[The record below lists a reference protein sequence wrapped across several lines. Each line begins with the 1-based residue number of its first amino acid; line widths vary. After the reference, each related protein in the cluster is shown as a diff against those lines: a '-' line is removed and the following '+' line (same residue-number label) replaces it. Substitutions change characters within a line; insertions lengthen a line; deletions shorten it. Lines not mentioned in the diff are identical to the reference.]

1 MKIIIVG
8 DGKVGRALAEQLVQ
22 EDHDIVM
29 VDNNPVKLQSEADR
43 IDIQVLKGN
52 GATQGVLKEA
62 GCEECDLFIA
72 ATSTD
77 EVNILCCIIARKL
90 GAKHNIARVRNPE
103 YAGQTSLMQDEL
115 GFSMF
120 INPENLMAEEIS
132 RILRAPSALKI
143 DVFSRGRV
151 EIMKF
156 LVEDKDVF
164 DDTKI
169 SNIGKRLNADV
180 LVCAIER
187 GDEIIIPDGEDI
199 IKSGDKISIIVP
211 VSESGTFFRNAGF
224 ITSATKNVIII
235 GGGKLS
241 IYLSKILLN
250 MKMKIKI
257 IEQNMEKCEFL
268 AETLPQAIIVHGDGT
283 DHQFLLEQGIDRADA
298 VIALT
303 NIDEE
308 NIILSLFVGQ
318 NYNAKSVAKVDR
330 LELARLASNIN
341 SAISFISIKNLT
353 TQTIIRYVRAVE
365 NSLGSSMENMYHIVD
380 NKVEALEFYVT
391 KESTSII
398 DIPLSKLKIK
408 SDILIACI
416 SRNGQ
421 IIIPKG
427 HNKIKANDNVIII
440 TSETGLM
447 DLSDILV

>member
-1 MKIIIVG
+1 MNIIIVG
-8 DGKVGRALAEQLVQ
+8 DGKVGRGLAEQLVT

-29 VDNNPVKLQSEADR
+29 VDNNPIKLQNEADK

-52 GATQGVLKEA
+52 GATQNVLKEA
-62 GCEECDLFIA
+62 GCENCDLFIA
-72 ATSTD
+72 TTDTD

-103 YAGQTSLMQDEL
+103 YAGQTALMQDEL

-120 INPENLMAEEIS
+120 INPEKLVADEIS
-132 RILRAPSALKI
+132 RVLRAPSALKI

-156 LVEDKDVF
+156 LVEDNGVF
-164 DDTKI
+164 HNTKI
-169 SNIGKRLNADV
+169 SKISKMLNANI

-187 GDEIIIPDGEDI
+187 GEEVIIPDGEDI
-199 IKSGDKISIIVP
+199 LESGDKISIIVP
-211 VSESGTFFRNAGF
+211 VKESSNFFRNAGF

-235 GGGKLS
+235 GGGNLS

-257 IEQNMEKCEFL
+257 IEQNPEKCEVL

-283 DHQFLLEQGIDRADA
+283 DHQFLMEQGIDRADA

-308 NIILSLFVGQ
+308 NIILAMYVALNF
-318 NYNAKSVAKVDR
+318 NAKTVAKVDR
-330 LELARLASNIN
+330 QELARLASNIN
-341 SAISFISIKNLT
+341 NTISFISTKNLT
-353 TQTIIRYVRAVE
+353 TQTIIRYARAVE
-365 NSLGSSMENMYHIVD
+365 NSLGSNMENMYHIVD

-391 KESTSII
+391 HEIVGLL
-398 DIPLSKLKIK
+398 DIPLSNLKIK
-408 SDILIACI
+408 KDILIASI
-416 SRNGQ
+416 TRNGE
-421 IIIPKG
+421 IIIPNG
-427 HNKIKANDNVIII
+427 NTKIKPKDSVIII
-440 TSETGLM
+440 TTQAGLM
-447 DLSDILV
+447 DLSDILL